1 MRKNHKII
9 SKRKISIKLT
19 WPFLS
24 FPDAMSWNDF
34 LSCSK
39 THHSNH
45 LGKIFDFF
53 LSSIIPHFQR
63 VYHISFSRRVYF
75 CKFFIFHK
83 NETTLK
89 CNGVDVKY
97 QFTVFSQTG
106 FYFYFCVS
114 PYFFFLKINLYFF
127 RMDHSFHRINK
138 SCYIVESMSKRFNGL
153 NDTLFMEQSGF

>member
-1 MRKNHKII
+1 
-9 SKRKISIKLT
+9 
-19 WPFLS
+19 
-24 FPDAMSWNDF
+24 MSWNDF

-53 LSSIIPHFQR
+53 LSSIIRHFQR

-75 CKFFIFHK
+75 CKFFFFIK

-106 FYFYFCVS
+106 FYLYFCVS
-114 PYFFFLKINLYFF
+114 PYFFLQLIFI
-127 RMDHSFHRINK
+127 SFGWIIHFIELTNRVIL
-138 SCYIVESMSKRFNGL
+138 L
-153 NDTLFMEQSGF
+153 NRRRNDLMG